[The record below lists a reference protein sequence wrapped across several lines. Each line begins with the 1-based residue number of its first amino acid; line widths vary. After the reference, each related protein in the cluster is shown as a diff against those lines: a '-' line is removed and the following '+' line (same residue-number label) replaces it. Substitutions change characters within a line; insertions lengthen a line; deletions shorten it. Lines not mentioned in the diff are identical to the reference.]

1 MAHAVKSLLQN
12 WMVLYELNGPFH
24 LFNFM
29 HNSEYQSASGI
40 SELQDLP
47 FNLEELKQL
56 QVLGMI

>member
-1 MAHAVKSLLQN
+1 
-12 WMVLYELNGPFH
+12 MVLYEPNRPFH

-47 FNLEELKQL
+47 FNLEELKQF